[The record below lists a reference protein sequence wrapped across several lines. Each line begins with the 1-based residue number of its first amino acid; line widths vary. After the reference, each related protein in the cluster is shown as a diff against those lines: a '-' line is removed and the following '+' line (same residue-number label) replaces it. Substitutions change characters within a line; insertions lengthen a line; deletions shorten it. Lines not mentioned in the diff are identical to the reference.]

1 MLADLTKSPATAAV
15 YAALAEFER
24 LAALLPLAPGLADRM
39 AVAEVIGKRHERYRD
54 LLSRVGVAEGERGGM
69 TAVAA
74 PIDDARRRVESTD
87 WWEALATVA
96 LSTPLTDELFE
107 LLLDESAHP
116 DASAADDGSAAKP
129 GEGDDD
135 LAATDD
141 AGGDTA
147 ADAGGDDPAAWAM
160 RRLQAALDE
169 DPVLSARVAMW
180 GRRLLGEAIV
190 LTREF
195 GGERYPQLAD
205 RLAANH
211 ARRLGELGLA
221 D

>member
-39 AVAEVIGKRHERYRD
+39 AVAEVIAKRHERYRD
-54 LLSRVGVAEGERGGM
+54 LLARVGSVEGERGGM

-107 LLLDESAHP
+107 LLLDEQSDS
-116 DASAADDGSAAKP
+116 DASAGDGGSAANA
-129 GEGDDD
+129 GEDAGP
-135 LAATDD
+135 AADDD
-141 AGGDTA
+141 AGGGAA
-147 ADAGGDDPAAWAM
+147 ADAGGTDPAAWAM

-190 LTREF
+190 LAREF
-195 GGERYPQLAD
+195 GGERYPGLAD